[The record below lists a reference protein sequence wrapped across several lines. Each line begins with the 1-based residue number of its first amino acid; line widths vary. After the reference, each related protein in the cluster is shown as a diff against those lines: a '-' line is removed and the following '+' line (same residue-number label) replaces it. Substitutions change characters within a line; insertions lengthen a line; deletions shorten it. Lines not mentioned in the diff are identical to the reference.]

1 MAMLT
6 RQSWPIAQE
15 TLLREL
21 EALEAI
27 SRRWRERFADK
38 EYVESLDTDVT
49 DMERAETFE
58 QFVNEMKLCASKAA
72 VLVEVVS

>member
-6 RQSWPIAQE
+6 RQSWPVAQE

-27 SRRWRERFADK
+27 SKRWRERFGDTAFVDR
-38 EYVESLDTDVT
+38 LDMDMTDV
-49 DMERAETFE
+49 ERAEVFE
-58 QFVNEMKLCASKAA
+58 QLVNEMKLAASKAA